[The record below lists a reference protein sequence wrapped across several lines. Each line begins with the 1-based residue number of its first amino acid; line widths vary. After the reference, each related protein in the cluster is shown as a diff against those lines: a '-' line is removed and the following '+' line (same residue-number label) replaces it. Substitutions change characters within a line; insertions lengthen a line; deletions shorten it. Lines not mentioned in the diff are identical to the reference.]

1 MTARRLQRL
10 VLTGSITGAVIVAL
24 DGTVLTVAQPALQR
38 DLHASFA
45 QVQWTSTGY
54 LIAVASLLVFA
65 GRLGDRY
72 GHQQLFALGILGFG
86 ATSAAIGLAP
96 GVGWVIGLR
105 VAQGIFGALLQP
117 ATLGMLRATY
127 PPDQLGIPLALRT
140 SAIGLAAAAGPVLGG
155 ALVAHWGWRGVFFL
169 NVVPACLIG
178 GLAWVVRVPS
188 LAPAPPPPPTPTL
201 TPPSASGHVPASA
214 SAFEPREASPGGPA
228 GGAAPAGAAAT
239 GSDSE
244 PRTAPSGGAT
254 PAATTAVAS
263 TTAGAGTTAGAR
275 TTAGAVAAHGAT
287 ADHGATA
294 TPGARAAAGLDLPGA
309 CLLALALVSLVHT
322 LVALPETG
330 WTVVTAL
337 GGAVAV
343 FACGAFIRHER
354 RTASPLVPL
363 SVVGSTTIA
372 SALAVLLSAAAALFG
387 TLFVSTYFLQDV
399 LALDPMECGLRVL
412 PLAVLMVLSAPASAV
427 LQRRYGPRR
436 TTLAAMTLLTLGI
449 LVLSQLDRTSTAP
462 AIGAGFLLLGAGFGT
477 VMVTA
482 TAVIVRH
489 VPTAHAGVAGGLQQT
504 AMNIGPTLGVA
515 TATMLVALTT
525 PTTTGDHS
533 PGGPHWTAEAFL
545 SAMGP
550 TLLTLAAVAATG
562 ALAAAKLPR
571 GTTVNGDSRQPP
583 AVVGRRD
590 RDPSKASKA
599 SEASATTSGD

>member
-1 MTARRLQRL
+1 MSTRRRQRL

-38 DLHASFA
+38 DLHASFG

-86 ATSAAIGLAP
+86 ATSAGIGLAP

-127 PPDQLGIPLALRT
+127 PPDRLGMPLALRT

-155 ALVAHWGWRGVFFL
+155 ALVAHWGWRAVFFL

-178 GLAWVVRVPS
+178 GLAWAVRGAA
-188 LAPAPPPPPTPTL
+188 LAPAP
-201 TPPSASGHVPASA
+201 
-214 SAFEPREASPGGPA
+214 
-228 GGAAPAGAAAT
+228 APA
-239 GSDSE
+239 
-244 PRTAPSGGAT
+244 PVTAP
-254 PAATTAVAS
+254 ATTAMTSKAVTVNTARP
-263 TTAGAGTTAGAR
+263 TTAGTTATTATRGAR
-275 TTAGAVAAHGAT
+275 T
-287 ADHGATA
+287 AD
-294 TPGARAAAGLDLPGA
+294 GLDLPGA

-337 GGAVAV
+337 GGAVAAL
-343 FACGAFIRHER
+343 ACGAFIRHER

-363 SVVGSTTIA
+363 SVVGSATIA
-372 SALAVLLSAAAALFG
+372 SALAVLLSASAALFG

-399 LALDPMECGLRVL
+399 LGMDPLESGLRVL

-427 LQRRYGPRR
+427 LQRRFGPRR
-436 TTLAAMTLLTLGI
+436 TTVTAMTLLTLGVF
-449 LVLSQLDRTSTAP
+449 LLSQLDRTSTAP

-489 VPTAHAGVAGGLQQT
+489 VSTAHAGVAGGLQQT

-515 TATMLVALTT
+515 TATMLVTLTT
-525 PTTTGDHS
+525 PTTGDHT

-550 TLLTLAAVAATG
+550 TLLTLAAVAAIG
-562 ALAAAKLPR
+562 ALAAAMLPR
-571 GTTVNGDSRQPP
+571 STVEGD
-583 AVVGRRD
+583 
-590 RDPSKASKA
+590 
-599 SEASATTSGD
+599 

>member
-38 DLHASFA
+38 ELHASFA

-127 PPDQLGIPLALRT
+127 PPDQLGMPLALRT

-155 ALVAHWGWRGVFFL
+155 ALVAHWGWRSVFFL
-169 NVVPACLIG
+169 NVAPACLIG
-178 GLAWVVRVPS
+178 ALAWAARAS
-188 LAPAPPPPPTPTL
+188 TLAPAP
-201 TPPSASGHVPASA
+201 GGVP
-214 SAFEPREASPGGPA
+214 EAATGTT
-228 GGAAPAGAAAT
+228 AGAAAT
-239 GSDSE
+239 SGASATTQLAA
-244 PRTAPSGGAT
+244 TAGP
-254 PAATTAVAS
+254 PAA
-263 TTAGAGTTAGAR
+263 
-275 TTAGAVAAHGAT
+275 
-287 ADHGATA
+287 GATA
-294 TPGARAAAGLDLPGA
+294 TGGARVAAGLDLPGA

-363 SVVGSTTIA
+363 SVVGSPAIA
-372 SALAVLLSAAAALFG
+372 SALVVLLSASAALFG

-399 LALDPMECGLRVL
+399 LALDPLECGLRVL

-436 TTLAAMTLLTLGI
+436 TTMAAMTLLTLGI

-489 VPTAHAGVAGGLQQT
+489 VSTDHAGVAGGLQQT

-515 TATMLVALTT
+515 TATLLVTLTT
-525 PTTTGDHS
+525 PTTAGDHP
-533 PGGPHWTAEAFL
+533 PGGPHWTAEAFFP
-545 SAMGP
+545 AMNP

-571 GTTVNGDSRQPP
+571 STTANGDPRQPP
-583 AVVGRRD
+583 AVAGGRD
-590 RDPSKASKA
+590 RDPS
-599 SEASATTSGD
+599 EAAGAAAMTSGD

>member
-1 MTARRLQRL
+1 MTTRRLQRV
-10 VLTGSITGAVIVAL
+10 VLTGSVTGAVIVAL

-38 DLHASFA
+38 DLHASFG

-96 GVGWVIGLR
+96 GVGWVIALR

-127 PPDQLGIPLALRT
+127 PADRLGMPLALRT

-155 ALVAHWGWRGVFFL
+155 ALVAHWGWRAVFFL

-178 GLAWVVRVPS
+178 GLALVVRRAA
-188 LAPAPPPPPTPTL
+188 LAPAP
-201 TPPSASGHVPASA
+201 TPPSASSFAPGEASA
-214 SAFEPREASPGGPA
+214 GGAGPTAAGTTTTGGARPA
-228 GGAAPAGAAAT
+228 GG
-239 GSDSE
+239 
-244 PRTAPSGGAT
+244 
-254 PAATTAVAS
+254 
-263 TTAGAGTTAGAR
+263 
-275 TTAGAVAAHGAT
+275 
-287 ADHGATA
+287 
-294 TPGARAAAGLDLPGA
+294 LNLPGA

-337 GGAVAV
+337 GGAVAA

-363 SVVGSTTIA
+363 SVVGSATIA
-372 SALAVLLSAAAALFG
+372 SALAVLLSASAALFG

-399 LALDPMECGLRVL
+399 LALDPLESGLRVL

-436 TTLAAMTLLTLGI
+436 TTVTAMTLLTLGV
-449 LVLSQLDRTSTAP
+449 LVLSQLDRNSTAP

-482 TAVIVRH
+482 TAGIVRH
-489 VPTAHAGVAGGLQQT
+489 VSTAHAGVAGGLQQT

-515 TATMLVALTT
+515 TATMLVTLTA
-525 PTTTGDHS
+525 PATTGDHS
-533 PGGPHWTAEAFL
+533 PGAPHWTAEAFL

-550 TLLTLAAVAATG
+550 TLLTLTAVAATG
-562 ALAAAKLPR
+562 ALAAVKFPR
-571 GTTVNGDSRQPP
+571 SAADDDARQPP
-583 AVVGRRD
+583 VMGGSVRGE
-590 RDPSKASKA
+590 
-599 SEASATTSGD
+599 SEVTAMTSDG